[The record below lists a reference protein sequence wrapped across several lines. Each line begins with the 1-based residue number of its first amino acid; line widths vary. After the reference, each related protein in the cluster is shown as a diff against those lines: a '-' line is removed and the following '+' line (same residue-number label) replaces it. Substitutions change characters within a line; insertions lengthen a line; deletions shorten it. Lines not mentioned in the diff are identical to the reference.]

1 MYKQQLNF
9 KIYKNIIKKMN
20 GRTQT
25 DIAAKGGLNVANFS
39 KFLVN
44 LENGKGITTTSLA
57 NIAKCLDVEP
67 WELLK

>member
-1 MYKQQLNF
+1 
-9 KIYKNIIKKMN
+9 MN